1 MTDWRELLSD
11 ELALVIEVVN
21 DVHLPDLPE
30 ADRRRLAEA
39 QGLLGE
45 GVAALQKAKEAGDHD
60 AEARALGTIAVL
72 REVIQQTSHLDEIIT
87 AQAMRS
93 VARQVA
99 ERSLQLALEAGA
111 KALLGEEFA

>member
-11 ELALVIEVVN
+11 ELATTIGIVGGVE
-21 DVHLPDLPE
+21 LPVLPE

-45 GVAALQKAKEAGDHD
+45 GVAALQRAKEAGDHD
-60 AEARALGTIAVL
+60 AEGRALGTISVL
-72 REVIQQTSHLDEIIT
+72 REVIQQTAHLDEIIT

-99 ERSLQLALEAGA
+99 EQSLQLALEAGA
-111 KALLGEEFA
+111 RALLGEIV